1 MNNLK
6 WYFPKTIKEATDL
19 ITKEKVLPHAGGTAL
34 LLRNLEKINGLVNLS
49 DLPLYYT
56 KKEDNTIEFGSMNTY
71 ANIISELKKI
81 DTENILLKSL
91 QNSADTPLRNR
102 ITIGGS
108 IAFAPPWSDIIGALI
123 VLDTKIIL
131 SGKNEGVFPIEE
143 YLKNNK
149 LKQDSLIT
157 GIRFNLSKWKTFS
170 YRNIRTKKDMPAF
183 HIVVMLQIEN
193 DIILESKIVITG
205 TVNRYDR
212 MKEIE
217 NYLKSREIDIIEF
230 SKIEEMVDVKFS
242 GKRFTDPEYSRKLAG
257 VELSRGIKKLV
268 RES

>member
-1 MNNLK
+1 
-6 WYFPKTIKEATDL
+6 
-19 ITKEKVLPHAGGTAL
+19 
-34 LLRNLEKINGLVNLS
+34 
-49 DLPLYYT
+49 
-56 KKEDNTIEFGSMNTY
+56 
-71 ANIISELKKI
+71 
-81 DTENILLKSL
+81 
-91 QNSADTPLRNR
+91 
-102 ITIGGS
+102 
-108 IAFAPPWSDIIGALI
+108 
-123 VLDTKIIL
+123 L

-149 LKQDSLIT
+149 LKQDSLIA

-183 HIVVMLQIEN
+183 HIVVMLKIEN

-217 NYLKSREIDIIEF
+217 NYLKGREIDIIEF

-257 VELSRGIKKLV
+257 IELSRGIKKLV